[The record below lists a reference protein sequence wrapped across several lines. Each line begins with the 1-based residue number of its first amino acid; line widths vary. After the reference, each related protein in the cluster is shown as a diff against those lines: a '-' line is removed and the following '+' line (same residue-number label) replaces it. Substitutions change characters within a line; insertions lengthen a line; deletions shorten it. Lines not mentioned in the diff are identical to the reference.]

1 MNPHGIVLAATL
13 ALLLACHALVG
24 VAHAAVGDLPS
35 TLQANTIAAK
45 GSDKLMGW
53 LEEAGFEGQALRVA
67 WAVAMRES
75 SGDPTLGPGHP
86 EYNGYDMGLFQWNRP
101 SWSDESW
108 WDEKRLLEPVYNA
121 KIAFKISKGGTWWL
135 PWGLSG
141 DGKTMDASY
150 YPMWSAEKRQ
160 SWIWDNYKKWYDQ
173 YPGDTASGDDS
184 VVDKGKDK
192 DKDKKPGKDLGK
204 DSLLPAEGEIGQVEG
219 PRGAVNIR
227 MGPGG
232 KVERRAPNGTPVKF
246 TGRKE
251 GRWLEV
257 EIEGKVRWIRARK
270 FQPPKEELPPP
281 DGGGVAGDPDPG
293 TTPGAG
299 KDKERGDKPAG
310 GKGFDKDG
318 LLKVPER
325 SQYGAEVPA
334 HLKDS
339 MCGPTSVAMALQ
351 FYGVKKS
358 VLEVARE
365 CQSINSSNQF
375 TATYIGN
382 LHAALVKNGFKGSE
396 LKEGAGIKWLE
407 KTVESGKPVLVNV
420 DTIWP
425 GGHYMVC
432 TGIKDGKVYV
442 NDPGRSEVARSFSM
456 SEFLPCWQS
465 RSCRAIAVSR

>member
-1 MNPHGIVLAATL
+1 MNLYRFTATAF
-13 ALLLACHALVG
+13 ALLISFHVHGG
-24 VAHAAVGDLPS
+24 VALASVGDLPAA
-35 TLQANTIAAK
+35 LQSRTIAEK
-45 GSDKLMGW
+45 GTDKLTGW
-53 LEEAGFEGQALRVA
+53 LKEAGFQGQALRVA

-121 KIAFKISKGGTWWL
+121 RVAFKISRGGTWWL

-141 DGKTMDASY
+141 DGMKMDASY
-150 YPMWSAEKRQ
+150 YPMWDAEKQRE
-160 SWIWDNYKKWYDQ
+160 WIWENYKKWYDKF
-173 YPGDTASGDDS
+173 PGDTATGDDA
-184 VVDKGKDK
+184 VVDK
-192 DKDKKPGKDLGK
+192 DKDKNTGEDLGK
-204 DSLLPAEGEIGQVEG
+204 DSLLPAKGEIGQLEG
-219 PRGAVNIR
+219 HRGAVNIR

-257 EIEGKVRWIRARK
+257 EIDGKVRWIRARK
-270 FQPPKEELPPP
+270 FQPPKEDLPPP
-281 DGGGVAGDPDPG
+281 DGANDQGAVDSGK
-293 TTPGAG
+293 TPGG
-299 KDKERGDKPAG
+299 KKPD
-310 GKGFDKDG
+310 GKSFDKNG
-318 LLKVPER
+318 LLNVPER
-325 SQYGAEVPA
+325 SQFGAEVPA
-334 HLKDS
+334 HLKNS

-396 LKEGAGIKWLE
+396 LKEGAGINWLE

-432 TGIKDGKVYV
+432 TGVKDGKVYV

-456 SEFLPCWQS
+456 SEFLTCWQS
-465 RSCRAIAVSR
+465 RSCRAISVSR